1 MSNWKISAARLTFQ
15 YIYLSWEFG
24 SWGVYPAPAHT
35 AFLKCWTRASRGIM
49 PSLTIKL
56 LKSCC
61 EGSSS
66 CIRRFW
72 DLFPGSKK
80 NCSLGLWRNK
90 LHFVLHKLVPFLAC
104 WEGVLAQVQDVP
116 PSALPGRV
124 AEPREAGILLRQ
136 ISRSSVCWG
145 DRTGQGRE
153 GQASATL
160 SCLTCLSL
168 TLWYQPPAQPPCQ
181 AGWGQPQHQSTLAWW
196 QLQQQSLGG
205 PEARSDSLAPVCPS
219 HSAPHARTDGC
230 TKSPLFYSGWGNVVP
245 HLANRAV
252 TN

>member
-160 SCLTCLSL
+160 SCLTCLSWSL
-168 TLWYQPPAQPPCQ
+168 CTRPHPLVPATC
-181 AGWGQPQHQSTLAWW
+181 
-196 QLQQQSLGG
+196 
-205 PEARSDSLAPVCPS
+205 
-219 HSAPHARTDGC
+219 SAPMPGRMGTAPAPEHLGMVTAPAAKPGWAWSKEWFLGTC
-230 TKSPLFYSGWGNVVP
+230 LPIPLSSSC
-245 HLANRAV
+245 
-252 TN
+252 